1 MASLKDVARAAGLS
15 VTTASRALNNHGDVA
30 SSTRALVAQVALDL
44 GYHPNHAARSLQGTF
59 TDTIGLVIPRLV
71 HRYVDSFWLEFIG
84 GASAA
89 CADAGFDLLLSS
101 GDNLSA
107 EHAHYQRL
115 IRTRRV
121 DGVILCD
128 IRVRDPRVTFLR
140 SHAAPFVTFGRAL
153 GDNGYSWVDVDG
165 AAGLRLAVQH
175 LLALGHRR
183 MAFLGTAR
191 DYSFSHF
198 RFEGYQDSLLAAG
211 IPYDNHLVVQ
221 DLAVGADLDAPLG
234 RMLGLASP
242 PTAIIACADF
252 LAASALTTLRRLGR
266 SVPEDLSLVAFDDTL
281 VTQHAEPPL
290 TTLRQDNH
298 AIGSAVASLLIR
310 QLRDP
315 DRAPEHTLLQ
325 PQLVSRR
332 SSSRVADR

>member
-1 MASLKDVARAAGLS
+1 MPTIKDVARAANLS

-30 SSTRALVAQVALDL
+30 SSTRALVVQVASDL

-59 TDTIGLVIPRLV
+59 TATIGLVIPRLV

-101 GDNLSA
+101 GDDLSA

-128 IRVRDPRVTFLR
+128 IRVRDPRLTFLR
-140 SHAAPFVTFGRAL
+140 ARAASFVTFGRAL
-153 GDNGYSWVDVDG
+153 GDDQYSWVDVDG
-165 AAGLRLAVQH
+165 ATGLRLAVQH

-183 MAFLGTAR
+183 IAFLGTAR

-198 RFEGYQDSLLAAG
+198 RFEGYQDALLAAG
-211 IPYDNHLVVQ
+211 IPCDNHLVVQ
-221 DLAVGADLDAPLG
+221 DLVVGADLHAPLAH
-234 RMLGLASP
+234 MLALPEP

-252 LAASALTTLRRLGR
+252 LAASALSTVRRLGKC
-266 SVPEDLSLVAFDDTL
+266 VPDDLSLVAFDDTL
-281 VTQHAEPPL
+281 ITQHAEPPL
-290 TTLRQDNH
+290 TTLRQDNQ
-298 AIGSAVASLLIR
+298 AIGSAVAGLLIR
-310 QLRDP
+310 QLREP
-315 DRAPEHTLLQ
+315 DRAPEHILLQ
-325 PQLVSRR
+325 PDLIVRR
-332 SSSRVADR
+332 SSSHVAMP